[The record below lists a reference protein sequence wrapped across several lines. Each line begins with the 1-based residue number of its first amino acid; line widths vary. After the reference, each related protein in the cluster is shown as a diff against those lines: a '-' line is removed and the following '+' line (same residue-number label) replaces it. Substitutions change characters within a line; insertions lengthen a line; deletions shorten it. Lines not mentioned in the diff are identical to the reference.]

1 MDRFIVVD
9 FETATPA
16 RVSACAVGV
25 VVVEDGKVAD
35 RFSSL
40 IKPPVEK
47 FAPINKRI
55 HGITE
60 DMVRDAPSFDELYPK
75 LHQVAAGAPI
85 VGYGDFDRTVILNL
99 ADHYGLPIDCTYID
113 ACKLAKMALPDLA
126 NHKLPTVAKFL
137 GLSEFKHHDAAE
149 DATTCA
155 EVFISLL
162 EKLDNIDKAQSTRTS
177 PPPKPRQPNKEE
189 IAEAFDGFST
199 AILADGVVDYK
210 EAIELRHFL
219 SVLPQTK
226 GVNELSLTIDD
237 FLADGDIDGDESL
250 LLAELIA
257 NVGYEL
263 RGFPCTPCPECA
275 APIRR
280 ESLPGLTSCPWCGT
294 PLNF

>member
-16 RVSACAVGV
+16 RVSACAIGV
-25 VVVEDGKVAD
+25 VVVEDGKIAN

-47 FAPINKRI
+47 FAPINVRI
-55 HGITE
+55 HGITA
-60 DMVRDAPSFDELYPK
+60 DMVRDAPSFDKLYPM

-85 VGYGDFDRTVILNL
+85 VGYGDFDRTVIKNL
-99 ADHYGLPIDCTYID
+99 AEHYGLPIDCTYID

-126 NHKLPTVAKFL
+126 NHKLPTVAKVL
-137 GLSEFKHHDAAE
+137 GLSDFKHHDAAE
-149 DATTCA
+149 DAATCA

-162 EKLDNIDKAQSTRTS
+162 GKCDTIEDARSTRS
-177 PPPKPRQPNKEE
+177 SQPSKPRQPTRAE
-189 IAEAFDGFST
+189 ISEAFDGFST
-199 AILADGVVDYK
+199 VILDDGVVDYK
-210 EAIELRHFL
+210 EALELRHFL
-219 SVLPQTK
+219 SALPQTK

-250 LLAELIA
+250 LLVELIA
-257 NVGYEL
+257 NVGSEL

-280 ESLPGLTSCPWCGT
+280 ESLPGLSSCPWCGT